1 MSLSARDHGQHAA
14 IAKIARLL
22 ALALIALVGVSPI
35 ASSRHDLTVRHVV
48 CAEHGELTH
57 ARASSAHEAEPE
69 SGLTTTQGDTGA
81 EVDAHEHCGAEAL
94 VRQRMH
100 GSVIRSVIRYTPPPT
115 VVRKVRQALPDPG
128 RAFVLASAPKTS
140 PPSA

>member
-1 MSLSARDHGQHAA
+1 
-14 IAKIARLL
+14 LL
-22 ALALIALVGVSPI
+22 ALALVALVGVSPI
-35 ASSRHDLTVRHVV
+35 ASTRHDLTVRHVV

-57 ARASSAHEAEPE
+57 AHASSAHVAEPE
-69 SGLTTTQGDTGA
+69 SGVTTTQGDSGD
-81 EVDAHEHCGAEAL
+81 ELDAHEHCGGGFT

-100 GSVIRSVIRYTPPPT
+100 VSIIRPALRYTPPPA
-115 VVRKVRQALPDPG
+115 VVREVRAALPDPG